1 MTNKKIRYKPIQ
13 EEILA
18 IADAHGSN
26 PEATLEVLTNIQAER
41 GGLSQEDLID
51 AARAVGVPAH
61 QAYGAATFYSLMSLE
76 PKENVVRVCNGP
88 ACWLKRAGET
98 HQAFDDLVDEGW
110 HVEHTSCLGMCDR
123 APAVLVNDEQAGPIP
138 PEKAKDALE
147 GFRGKLP
154 NYGTP
159 RKGEVRAMMA
169 LAGQINPDSIE
180 DALANGVYGGLKKAL
195 NMKAE
200 EVIAEV
206 GKSGLQGRGGAGFS
220 AARKWQFV
228 AAEKST
234 PKYIICNADESEP
247 LIFKDRVLIDSN
259 PHQLLE
265 GMAIAAYATGAS
277 EGWIYI
283 RGEYEY
289 QARRLENAI
298 AQAEEKGWLGEDIQ
312 GSGFSF
318 KIHVHRGAGAYIC
331 GEETALIES
340 LEGKRGEPRLRPPYP
355 PQAGF
360 RGAPT
365 AVNNVETLSAAAVI
379 MQNGADWWTSL
390 SDYETPGTK
399 LYMILGHVNNP
410 GLFEAPFGITLRQAI
425 EEFGGGIKEGS
436 KFQFALTGGAA
447 GTIVDESKLDI
458 PIDFASHKK
467 GIGLGAGAFLIVDQS
482 VSLVAFLR
490 EELRFFSFESCGKCT
505 PCRVGTHRAFDVLE
519 RMAAGNGKAG
529 DVAELKVLANHMSQA
544 SFCGLGQSVGIPMNS
559 AMAHFAE
566 AFEKAENGGE
576 N

>member
-1 MTNKKIRYKPIQ
+1 MTNNKIRYKPIQ
-13 EEILA
+13 EEILE
-18 IADAHGSN
+18 IANAHGNS
-26 PEATLEVLTNIQAER
+26 PEAALEVLTDIQAER
-41 GGLSQEDLID
+41 GGLSQEDLKD
-51 AARAVGVPAH
+51 ASRAVGVPAH
-61 QAYGAATFYSLMSLE
+61 QTYGAVTFYSLMSLE
-76 PKENVVRVCNGP
+76 PKENVVRVCNGA

-98 HQAFDDLVDEGW
+98 HQAFEDAIIDEGW

-123 APAVLVNDEQAGPIP
+123 APAVLINDEQAGPIP
-138 PEKAKDALE
+138 AEKAKDALK
-147 GFRGKLP
+147 GFRGKMP
-154 NYGTP
+154 DYGTP

-169 LAGQINPDSIE
+169 LAGTIDPDSIQS
-180 DALANGVYGGLKKAL
+180 ALENGVYDGLKKSLA
-195 NMKAE
+195 MKPE

-206 GKSGLQGRGGAGFS
+206 EASKLQGRGGAGFPAS
-220 AARKWQFV
+220 RKWQFV
-228 AAEKST
+228 AAEKGT

-265 GMAIAAYATGAS
+265 GMAIAAYAIGAS

-298 AQAEEKGWLGEDIQ
+298 SQAEEKGWLGKDIQ
-312 GSGFSF
+312 GSGFNF

-360 RGAPT
+360 RGQPT
-365 AVNNVETLSAAAVI
+365 AVNNVETLAATAVI
-379 MQNGADWWTSL
+379 MQNGADWWNSL

-425 EEFGGGIKEGS
+425 EEFGGGMKEGS
-436 KFQFALTGGAA
+436 EFQFALTGGAA
-447 GTIVDESKLDI
+447 GTIVDKSKLDI
-458 PIDFASHKK
+458 PIDFASYKN

-482 VSLVAFLR
+482 VSPVAFLR

-505 PCRVGTHRAFDVLE
+505 PCRVGTHRAFEILK
-519 RMAAGNGKAG
+519 RMTAGNGKVG
-529 DVAELKVLANHMSQA
+529 DVAKLKILANHITQA
-544 SFCGLGQSVGIPMNS
+544 SFCGLGQSVWIPMNS
-559 AMAHFAE
+559 AMEAFAE
-566 AFEKAENGGE
+566 DFEKAER
-576 N
+576 